1 MGRRR
6 PCVDDVIVSADV
18 LVGRI
23 WCQPLFALRRNF
35 EDLILQPER
44 TILPSVQLWPG
55 GGYLADGT
63 DKIKFKKI

>member
-23 WCQPLFALRRNF
+23 WYQPLFALRRKF
-35 EDLILQPER
+35 EDWLLQPER
-44 TILPSVQLWPG
+44 TVLTNIQLVGGKGVLLTVQ
-55 GGYLADGT
+55 
-63 DKIKFKKI
+63 IQ